1 MIQLVSTSYA
11 EKCCC
16 LTCSVQLLVWNYFF
30 HFYFHRRRAVL
41 HSTYR
46 GKNCDESNFCKTILW
61 RVICKSNI
69 ICVCDPSITLYNLC
83 SYKSIIYFQE
93 IIDNI
98 KCYIL
103 KTFLHRRSTPSKTVK
118 SNDPVKRE
126 GPKVSI
132 LENLISYIFNR
143 LL

>member
-16 LTCSVQLLVWNYFF
+16 LTCTVQLPVWNYFF
-30 HFYFHRRRAVL
+30 HFFFHRRRAVL
-41 HSTYR
+41 HCTYQ
-46 GKNCDESNFCKTILW
+46 GKNCDETNSCKTILW

-69 ICVCDPSITLYNLC
+69 ISITLYNLC

-93 IIDNI
+93 IIDNF
-98 KCYIL
+98 KWYIL
-103 KTFLHRRSTPSKTVK
+103 KNFLHRRSTPSKTVK

-132 LENLISYIFNR
+132 LENLISYIFDR